1 MTKVMVALALLM
13 IAVLTM
19 GMSQRAIAAGTDV
32 PRTTD
37 SPVDV
42 YQRAQEGLQGR
53 AGGDSDLRLAVDGF
67 RRLAG
72 EGWAIAQHRL
82 AQLYHSGTGVAQDR
96 VTAYLWYQR
105 AAMQHYPPS
114 QGALEAL
121 AEEMTEA
128 ELHQVDRSLAA
139 QRSNRTDI

>member
-1 MTKVMVALALLM
+1 M

-19 GMSQRAIAAGTDV
+19 GMSQRAMAAETDGHFN
-32 PRTTD
+32 D

-42 YQRAQEGLQGR
+42 YQRAHDDLQGR
-53 AGGDSDLRLAVDGF
+53 AGADSDLRPAVEGF
-67 RRLAG
+67 RRLAR

-82 AQLYHSGTGVAQDR
+82 AQLYHTGTGVTQDR

-114 QGALEAL
+114 QSALDEL

-128 ELHQVDRSLAA
+128 ELRQVDRSLAA
-139 QRSNRTDI
+139 QRSNPTDI